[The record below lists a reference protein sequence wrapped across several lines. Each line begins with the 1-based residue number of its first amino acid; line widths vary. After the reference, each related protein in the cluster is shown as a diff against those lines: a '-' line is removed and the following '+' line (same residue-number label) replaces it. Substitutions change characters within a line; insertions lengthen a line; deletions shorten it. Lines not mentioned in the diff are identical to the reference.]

1 MTESKS
7 TTEAKGE
14 RIARRLARVGLASRR
29 EAERLIADGRVT
41 VNGEVLTSPA
51 LNVVPDDVIKVDGEA
66 IPAIP
71 SIRVWR
77 LHKPDGVIVTHRDEM
92 SRKTVFDLLPKNI
105 GHVMTVGRL
114 DLASEG
120 LLLLTNDGDLARW
133 LELPSTGWARRY
145 RVRVFGTP
153 TEAMLKKLAK
163 GMTVDGVTYGSI
175 EARIDSQAGANA
187 WLTVTLRE
195 GKNREIRRVM
205 EALGLKANRLLRT
218 TYGPFQLGNLPR
230 GKYEEVPA
238 KILREQLGEQW
249 KDRIHAHRRRTS

>member
-1 MTESKS
+1 MSDV
-7 TTEAKGE
+7 KGE
-14 RIARRLARVGLASRR
+14 RVARRLARVGIASRR

-51 LNVVPDDVIKVDGEA
+51 LNVGPDDVILVDGEP

-71 SIRVWR
+71 PIRLWR
-77 LHKPDGVIVTHRDEM
+77 LHKPEGVVVTARDEKN
-92 SRKTVFDLLPKNI
+92 RKTVFDLLPPGI

-153 TEAMLKKLAK
+153 TEAMLKKLDK
-163 GMTVDGVTYGSI
+163 GMTVDGVNYGSI
-175 EARIDSQAGANA
+175 EARIDSQQGANA

-205 EALGLKANRLLRT
+205 EALGLKVNRLLRT
-218 TYGPFQLGNLPR
+218 AYGPFQLGNLPK
-230 GKYEEVPA
+230 GAVEEVPA
-238 KILREQLGEQW
+238 KVLRDQLGAAW
-249 KDRIHAHRRRTS
+249 KERIGAHRRRAS

>member
-1 MTESKS
+1 MTEK
-7 TTEAKGE
+7 TGE
-14 RIARRLARVGLASRR
+14 RIARRLARVGIASRR

-51 LNVVPDDVIKVDGEA
+51 LNVGPDDVILLDGEA
-66 IPAIP
+66 IPDVP
-71 SIRVWR
+71 PLRVWR
-77 LHKPDGVIVTHRDEM
+77 FHKPEGVVVTAKDEKN
-92 SRKTVFDLLPKNI
+92 RKTVFDFLPPKL

-133 LELPSTGWARRY
+133 LELPATGWARRY

-163 GMTVDGVTYGSI
+163 GMTVEGVSYGPI
-175 EARIDSQAGANA
+175 EARIDSQQGANA

-205 EALGLKANRLLRT
+205 EALGLKVNRLLRT
-218 TYGPFQLGNLPR
+218 AYGPFQLGSLPK
-230 GKYEEVPA
+230 GALDEVPA
-238 KILREQLGEQW
+238 KTLREQLGGAW
-249 KDRIHAHRRRTS
+249 KERIGAYRRRPS